1 MAIDRIDHFDLLTGR
16 GQNLDN
22 VRRERLPAVVYRLSV
37 WLDGRFA
44 KNRSRRA
51 LAELD
56 SRLLAD
62 VGISSEER
70 SSELAR
76 GFLD

>member
-22 VRRERLPAVVYRLSV
+22 IRRERLPAMIYRLVV

-51 LAELD
+51 LADLD
-56 SRLLAD
+56 PRLLAD
-62 VGISSEER
+62 VGISSDER
-70 SSELAR
+70 RSELAR

>member
-1 MAIDRIDHFDLLTGR
+1 MI
-16 GQNLDN
+16 
-22 VRRERLPAVVYRLSV
+22 YRLVV

-51 LAELD
+51 LADLD
-56 SRLLAD
+56 PRLLAD
-62 VGISSEER
+62 VGISSDER
-70 SSELAR
+70 RSELAR